1 MNIRNRK
8 DFYAGLIFVAFGV
21 FFMAVARNYPM
32 GSALRMGPGYF
43 PFVLGGLLTLL
54 GFAVAARSLVLAG
67 GAVGRLAVRPLMFVL
82 GGVVAFAVL
91 INTLGLVVATCV
103 LVFVSALASGEF
115 RVRGVAVLCAILV
128 ALALGVFVYGLK
140 LPFKVLPF

>member
-1 MNIRNRK
+1 MWS
-8 DFYAGLIFVAFGV
+8 
-21 FFMAVARNYPM
+21 P
-32 GSALRMGPGYF
+32 
-43 PFVLGGLLTLL
+43 